1 MSIRD
6 QEQKKQD
13 HGIEYPLVSYPYSEK
28 FSTSLY
34 KMHKFWGRKPPNVVA
49 KYIEN
54 YTHKNGIV
62 LDPFVGSGTTAIEAI
77 RLQRRVIGID
87 INPLAI
93 FITRTALKPVR
104 LASLEV
110 AFRSVIEDII
120 PVISPWYETSCM
132 NCGMTGQISYV
143 VHEGTDH
150 DLRDETPLQISYKCP
165 CKGKR
170 TQTKAPDRKDH
181 QLIKAAN
188 EVETTDWYPEDL
200 VLPHIR
206 HGYREAKHI
215 KDLFSNRNL
224 FSLTKIYASISQHSS
239 GIVRDCLLLAFSS
252 SLAQCSRLC
261 GVDRRGSRISAMGW
275 ILTSFRIMKYHVERN
290 PIEAFTRAFQR
301 VLKGKR
307 EANRVLTTY
316 SEATTATEVFDAQ
329 ATALIKTASVDDLD
343 DLLEGNRVDY
353 VFTDPPHG
361 PSLQYMKLS
370 ALSNAW
376 LKMPLSSEQEIIQ
389 KTRSESSAREYGSRL
404 QAAFEKIRACV
415 SNKATVHVYFRGNRD
430 KDWLDAAG
438 IFVRAGFQVRK
449 SVFQP
454 QRLSFRTTFRGR
466 GDDTI
471 LRSPPGDWILHLKVG
486 NKVSQPIDDINGI
499 EEKILKAAENI
510 IRLRGQP
517 TRFRYILMY
526 VATRIPPQVLAN
538 DPELIIKILKKH
550 LGSRFANQT
559 LRGGA
564 KVSDEFWSILREKPQ
579 GISLNAKI
587 KKAAIKVLIGREAV
601 GSSKLYLYQAVYS
614 RFPSE
619 FTPDPTAVEKVIREV
634 AFSRE
639 DGNRLYLR
647 DEYAQTKELHSEIIW
662 ALLKFGLDSGFGVY
676 VSPRAVERIQK
687 SELAGT
693 WKEILDLKKDQLLFP
708 EDLPSDRPAIEFANI
723 LWMRNGSVHA
733 HFEVEDRAEIDES
746 TFIRGNE
753 IRKYWPESE
762 RVLVVPHKNVK
773 TITRLLKNR
782 QSFWHLAPYHS
793 ILTSY
798 DPNAYRPFEAP
809 EDRLPASASPL
820 KLKVVSKDDI
830 CDSKGELVAF
840 KMKLLCPPDVLS
852 RVRPGHFLMI
862 EINSGVRRRFS
873 KYFSGQSY
881 NVLRGR
887 PNSHPERLEFLRIP
901 LSIHRVYYEAF
912 EPGAFK
918 NRSRDF
924 LPTAFWEWIQHGE
937 MRYLD
942 LLVRLVGHGTRMLH
956 TLKEGD
962 TTNVIG
968 PLGKPIDFPPDFE
981 NAILISGGVGLAS
994 LYPIAH
1000 HLRQRGYKAVLFA
1013 GSKDRRTLQ
1022 DKSGRELGDFVE
1034 MGVECHATDEV
1045 TEGKLVTELVSEWLN
1060 SDHYDSLPGSS
1071 RIYSCGPWPMLKVVH
1086 DIAVRHDLPCT
1097 VLVDKLMLCG
1107 VGACSSC
1114 VVAMHDPIRRTSDK
1128 HPHIKMVRSCTDG
1141 PAFDSRNIIWDYN
1154 GSTIA

>member
-1 MSIRD
+1 MSTKNHK
-6 QEQKKQD
+6 QKKQN
-13 HGIEYPLVSYPYSEK
+13 HRIEYPVISYPYSER
-28 FSTSLY
+28 FGTSLY
-34 KMHKFWGRKPPNVVA
+34 RMHKYWGRKPPNVVA
-49 KYIEN
+49 KYIET
-54 YTHKNGIV
+54 YTQKNGIV

-87 INPLAI
+87 VNPLAI
-93 FITRTALKPVR
+93 FITKTSLKPVR
-104 LASLEV
+104 LVSLES
-110 AFRSVIEDII
+110 AFRSVMDDVI
-120 PVISPWYETSCM
+120 PVISPWYETSCK
-132 NCGMTGQISYV
+132 NCGETVQISYL
-143 VHEGTDH
+143 VHEGSDQ
-150 DLRDETPLQISYKCP
+150 DLRGETPLQISYRCP
-165 CKGKR
+165 CMVR
-170 TQTKAPDRKDH
+170 TQTKDPDRKDYR
-181 QLIKAAN
+181 LAKAAN
-188 EVETTDWYPEDL
+188 QLETTDWYPEDL
-200 VLPHIR
+200 ALPHIR
-206 HGYREAKHI
+206 HGFREAGHI

-224 FSLTKIYASISQHSS
+224 FSLTKIYASIFQHSS

-261 GVDRRGSRISAMGW
+261 GVDRRGRHTSAMGW
-275 ILTSFRIMKYHVERN
+275 ILTSFRVMKHHVEKN
-290 PIEAFTRAFQR
+290 PVEAFTHAFRR
-301 VLKGKR
+301 VLKGKT

-316 SEATTATEVFDAQ
+316 SEATTANEVFDAQ
-329 ATALIKTASVDDLD
+329 ATALIRTASVDDLD

-353 VFTDPPHG
+353 VFADPPHG

-370 ALSNAW
+370 SLSNAW
-376 LKMPLSSEQEIIQ
+376 LKLPLSSEQEIIQ
-389 KTRSESSAREYGSRL
+389 KTRSELSAREYRSRL

-415 SNKATVHVYFRGNRD
+415 SKKARVHVYFRGKRD

-438 IFVRAGFQVRK
+438 IFVRAGFQLGK

-454 QRLSFRTTFRGR
+454 QRYSFRTTFRGR
-466 GDDTI
+466 GDDAI

-499 EEKILKAAENI
+499 EEEILEATENI

-517 TRFRYILMY
+517 TRLRYILMY
-526 VATRIPPQVLAN
+526 VATRVPPEVLAY
-538 DPELIIKILKKH
+538 DPEVIIKTLRKH
-550 LGSRFANQT
+550 LGSRFAKKT
-559 LRGGA
+559 LPGGS
-564 KVSDEFWSILREKPQ
+564 KVSDEFWWILEEEPQ

-587 KKAAIKVLIGREAV
+587 KKAAIKALIGREAV
-601 GSSKLYLYQAVYS
+601 GSSRPYLYQAIYS

-619 FTPDPTAVEKVIREV
+619 FTPDPTAVKSAIRQV
-634 AFSRE
+634 GSSRE

-662 ALLKFGLDSGFGVY
+662 ALLKFGVDSGFRVY
-676 VSPRAVERIQK
+676 VSPRAVKRIQK
-687 SELAGT
+687 SEFVEA
-693 WKEILDLKKDQLLFP
+693 WKEVLDLKKDQLLFP
-708 EDLPSDRPAIEFANI
+708 EDLPSKRPAIEYANI
-723 LWMRNGSVHA
+723 LWMKNDSVHA
-733 HFEVEDRAEIDES
+733 HFEVEDRAEIEES
-746 TFIRGNE
+746 TFIRGDE
-753 IRKYWPESE
+753 IRKYWQESE
-762 RVLVVPHKNVK
+762 RILVVPHENVK
-773 TITRLLKNR
+773 AVTRLLNKR

-793 ILTSY
+793 VLTTH
-798 DPNAYRPFEAP
+798 DPNAYRPFEPP

-830 CDSKGELVAF
+830 YDSKGDLVAY
-840 KMKLLCPPDVLS
+840 KLKLLCPPDVLS
-852 RVRPGHFLMI
+852 RVRPGHFVMV
-862 EINSGVRRRFS
+862 EINSRVRRRFS

-887 PNSHPERLEFLRIP
+887 PNSRPEMLEFLRIP

-912 EPGAFK
+912 EPAAFK

-942 LLVRLVGHGTRMLH
+942 LLVRLVGHGTKMLH

-962 TTNVIG
+962 TANVIG
-968 PLGKPIDFPPDFE
+968 PLGKPIDFPPDLE

-1000 HLRQRGYKAVLFA
+1000 YLRERGYKVVLFA

-1045 TEGKLVTELVSEWLN
+1045 SEGKLVTELVSEWLD
-1060 SDHYDSLPGSS
+1060 SDHYDRLSGSS

-1086 DIAVRHDLPCT
+1086 SIAVKHDLPCT

-1114 VVAMHDPIRRTSDK
+1114 VVAMHDPKRRRSDK
-1128 HPHIKMVRSCTDG
+1128 HPHVKMVRSCSDG
-1141 PAFDSRNIIWDYN
+1141 PAFDSRDIIWD
-1154 GSTIA
+1154 